1 VAPTP
6 DSILEIDLDAI
17 AANWRSLR
25 ARLKRGTEAAA
36 VVKADAYGV
45 GMAQVGPRL
54 WRAGCRLFF
63 VADSGEGLALRR
75 LMPEARIAI
84 LNGFEAGAARD
95 FARGRLIPV
104 LNDLGQIAAWR
115 KAGRGAPAIIHLDT
129 GMSRL
134 GLPPSEAARL
144 ADEPALLGAIPLAGV
159 MSHLTTAWNRAAKV
173 NRTQL
178 DAFRGLLKSLPP
190 APASLA
196 SSSGIFLGPVYH
208 FDFVRPGAA
217 LYGANPLPG
226 HINPMKQAIK
236 LKAKIIQT
244 RDLGKGQPVG
254 YDGSFRMRRAGRVA
268 TLAMGY
274 ADGWLRA
281 ASNRASVGVGGQRAP
296 IVGRISRDLGT
307 IDVTG
312 IDPRLARP
320 GAYVDLLDES
330 YGVDDFARDAGT
342 IAYEVLTQL
351 GGHHRRLYR
360 GGAGA

>member
-1 VAPTP
+1 LSARP
-6 DSILEIDLDAI
+6 DTILEIDLDAI

-25 ARLKRGTEAAA
+25 ARLKRGAEAAA

-45 GMAQVGPRL
+45 GMTQVAPRL

-63 VADSGEGLALRR
+63 VADAGEGLALRH
-75 LMPEARIAI
+75 LLPEARIAI
-84 LNGFEAGAARD
+84 LDGFEAGASRE
-95 FARGRLIPV
+95 FSRGRLIPV
-104 LNDLGQIAAWR
+104 LNHLGQVKDWG
-115 KAGRGAPAIIHLDT
+115 KAGRGGPAILHVDT
-129 GMSRL
+129 GMARL
-134 GLPPSEAARL
+134 GMPPEEAARL
-144 ADEPALLGAIPLAGV
+144 AVDATPLNGIPLAGV

-178 DAFRGLLKSLPP
+178 DAFCVLLKSLPP

-196 SSSGIFLGPVYH
+196 SSSGIFLGPAYH

-236 LKAKIIQT
+236 LKAKILQV
-244 RDLGKGQPVG
+244 RNLDKGQAIG
-254 YDGSFRMRRAGRVA
+254 YDGTFRMKRNGRVA

-281 ASNRASVGVGGQRAP
+281 ASNRASVSIGDKRAP
-296 IVGRISRDLGT
+296 IVGRISMDLIT
-307 IDVTG
+307 INVTG
-312 IDPRLARP
+312 INPELTQP
-320 GAYVDLLDES
+320 GSYVYLLDGR

-351 GGHHRRLYR
+351 GGKHHRIYR
-360 GGAGA
+360 GGAHA

>member
-1 VAPTP
+1 MSAHP

-17 AANWRSLR
+17 AANWKSLR
-25 ARLKRGTEAAA
+25 ARLKRGCEAAA

-45 GMAQVGPRL
+45 GMAKVAPRL

-63 VADSGEGLALRR
+63 VADVDEGMALRR
-75 LMPEARIAI
+75 LLPKARIAV
-84 LNGFEAGAARD
+84 LHGVEATAARV
-95 FARGRLIPV
+95 FVEGRLIPV
-104 LNDLGQIAAWR
+104 LNHLGQIALWR
-115 KAGRGAPAIIHLDT
+115 KAGRGEPAMLHLDT

-144 ADEPALLGAIPLAGV
+144 VHDPSLLQRVTLAGL
-159 MSHLTTAWNRAAKV
+159 MSHLSTAWKLSAKV

-178 DAFRGLLKSLPP
+178 DAFRILLKSLPP

-196 SSSGIFLGPVYH
+196 SSSGIFLGPAYH

-217 LYGANPLPG
+217 LYGANPLPS
-226 HINPMKQAIK
+226 HTSTMRQVIK

-244 RDLGKGQPVG
+244 QELEKGAPIG
-254 YDGSFRMRRAGRVA
+254 YDGTYRMKRRGRIA

-281 ASNRASVGVGGQRAP
+281 ASNRASVGVGGRRAP
-296 IVGRISRDLGT
+296 IVGRISMDLIT
-307 IDVTG
+307 VDVTQ
-312 IDPRLARP
+312 IDPRLTQP
-320 GAYVDLLDES
+320 GAYVDLLDND
-330 YGVDDFARDAGT
+330 YGVDHFARDAGT

-351 GGHHRRLYR
+351 GGKHHRAYR
-360 GGAGA
+360 TTTHA